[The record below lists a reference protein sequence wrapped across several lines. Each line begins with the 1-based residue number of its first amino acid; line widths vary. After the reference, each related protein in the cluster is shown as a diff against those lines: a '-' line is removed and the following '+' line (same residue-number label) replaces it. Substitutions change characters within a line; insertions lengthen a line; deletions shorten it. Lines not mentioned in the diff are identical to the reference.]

1 MKTKTA
7 IPSEVD
13 LIVAG
18 AGAAGM
24 TAALIAALDGQTV
37 LLCEASQQVGGTT
50 ATSAGTIWM
59 PGNSQS
65 REAGF
70 EDSLEE
76 AMRYLDGLVPTHEG
90 RELRQVYL
98 REGPAIID
106 EIQRCSQIKFIPS
119 GRHPDYQD
127 LPGSR
132 VAGRALAP
140 LPFDGRVLGKDFH
153 RIRPPLPEFMVLGGM
168 MIGKAD
174 IGHLLE
180 RFKSWGSFKH
190 STALIL
196 RYFIDRLGHARGTR
210 LVMGNALVARF
221 YASLK
226 DAGVNVSFGTSLD
239 ELVLSKGRVTGAL
252 IQVDGQSVEVKARN
266 GVVLATGGFGHDKA
280 LRKQLMPA
288 GHDQWPSLFFEGNLG
303 CGVKAGLKAG
313 ANLTSA
319 SGGKGV
325 FWQPVS
331 ITQRQDGTQG
341 LFPHLFLDRAKP
353 GLIAVDHAGKR
364 FTNEGGSYHYFC
376 DDMIQRH
383 AITRAIPCWVV
394 VDADFIR
401 KYGIGY
407 VYPGTSNL
415 DVHVKSGY
423 LKAAATLEGLAQ
435 QIKVDAAGLQESV
448 TRNNEFS
455 RTGVDA
461 DYGKGSTEVSR
472 FNGDTQHQPN
482 PCLGA
487 ISTAP
492 FYAMALWPG
501 DAASDAGLTT
511 DTNGRVLNSVGQII
525 PGLYACGND
534 MASPMSGAY
543 PGPGTTIGPAMVFG
557 YLVAKSAAA
566 GS

>member
-1 MKTKTA
+1 MKRKIV

-13 LIVAG
+13 LIVFG

-24 TAALIAALDGQTV
+24 TAALIAALDGQEV

-50 ATSAGTIWM
+50 ATSAGTIWI
-59 PGNSQS
+59 PASSQS

-70 EDSLEE
+70 EDSLDE
-76 AMRYLDGLVPTHEG
+76 AMRYLDGLIPNLEG
-90 RELRQVYL
+90 RELRHVYL
-98 REGPAIID
+98 HEGPAIID
-106 EIQRCSQIKFIPS
+106 EIQRCSHVKFSPS
-119 GRHPDYQD
+119 GLHPDYQD

-140 LPFDGRVLGKDFH
+140 LPFDGRKLGVDFH

-174 IGHLLE
+174 VDHLLN
-180 RFKSWGSFKH
+180 RFKSWVSFKH
-190 STALIL
+190 CTALVL
-196 RYFIDRLGHARGTR
+196 RYLIDRLRHARGTR

-226 DAGVNVSFGTSLD
+226 EVGVSVSFGTSLD
-239 ELVLSKGRVTGAL
+239 ELVLSKDCVTGAQ
-252 IQVDGQSVEVKARN
+252 IRMDGQLVDVKARK
-266 GVVLATGGFGHDKA
+266 GVILATGGFGHDKA

-288 GHDQWPSLFFEGNLG
+288 GHDKWPSLLFEGNLG
-303 CGVKAGLKAG
+303 CGVKAAIKAG
-313 ANLTSA
+313 AKLTSA
-319 SGGKGV
+319 KAGKGV

-331 ITQRQDGTQG
+331 ITQRQDGSKG

-364 FTNEGGSYHYFC
+364 FTNEGNSYHYFC
-376 DDMIQRH
+376 DDMIKRH
-383 AITRAIPCWVV
+383 ESTPAIPCWVI
-394 VDADFIR
+394 VDSNFIS
-401 KYGIGY
+401 KYGLGF
-407 VYPGTSNL
+407 VYPGSSNL

-423 LKAAATLEGLAQ
+423 LKAATTLEKLAQ
-435 QIKVDAAGLQESV
+435 LIKVDAAGLQESV
-448 TRNNEFS
+448 TRNNDFS

-472 FNGDTQHQPN
+472 FNGDIQHQPN

-487 ISTAP
+487 ISKAP

-501 DAASDAGLTT
+501 DAASDAGLAT
-511 DTNGRVLNSVGQII
+511 DTNGRVLNSIGQAIS
-525 PGLYACGND
+525 GLYACGND
-534 MASPMSGAY
+534 MASVMSGSY
-543 PGPGTTIGPAMVFG
+543 PGPGATIGPALVFG
-557 YLVAKSAAA
+557 YRVAKSATA
-566 GS
+566 SN